1 MGLEYWVICA
11 IAIVSVAYSII
22 RCETAE
28 RKCRALEEK
37 AKALETSNQSIYDYS
52 QKLGKAYKELA
63 DKVEELPLDQIQTI
77 YDSEKQFQDGLN
89 SILYYFGPPSESEK
103 K

>member
-37 AKALETSNQSIYDYS
+37 AQALETSS
-52 QKLGKAYKELA
+52 QKLGDAYKELA

-89 SILYYFGPPSESEK
+89 SILNYFGPPSESEK